1 MIYDILLNNRK
12 EENIIEID
20 KRKGGI
26 WKKRNYY

>member
-26 WKKRNYY
+26 WKKRKYY